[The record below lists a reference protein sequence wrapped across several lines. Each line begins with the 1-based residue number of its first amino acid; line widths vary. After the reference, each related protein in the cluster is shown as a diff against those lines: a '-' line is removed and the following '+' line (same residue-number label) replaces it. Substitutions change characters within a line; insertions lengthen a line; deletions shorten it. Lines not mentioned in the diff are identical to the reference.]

1 MGSEMCI
8 RDRAEMKLYNTLT
21 RRIEE
26 FSVQDQKIN
35 MYVCGITPYAPS
47 HLGHAMCAI
56 VFDIARRYFEFR
68 GFNVRH
74 ITNFTDIDDKMI
86 VAASEEGIEV
96 SELAERN
103 IQAYLSELNRLNVLP
118 ATEFPRA
125 THEISSIIGIIEGL
139 LDKEFAYEVDGD
151 VYFRVK
157 NDGDYGKLSN
167 RRLEDLVS
175 GARLDLDDAK
185 EYPGDF
191 ALWKSQKPGE
201 PAWDSPWGKGRPG
214 WHIECSAMSISY
226 LDKSIDIH
234 GGGLDL
240 VFPHH
245 ENEIAQSE
253 SFTDVVPFARF
264 WMHNG
269 TLQYGQDKMSKSIG
283 NVFTISSALERYTSD
298 VLRMFFLGSHYRS
311 PLTFNE
317 ENVKSQERALERLK
331 TALNTQSFEGTE
343 MKYELYTSRFMEA
356 MDDDLNTPRALA
368 VLFDLARDINR
379 EAGNGLNVRESQKI
393 LESLAGVLGLTFKEE
408 VLESS
413 TEAAPFINLLV
424 DLRSRLRN
432 EKQFEIADQVRNQ
445 LSELGVAIEDSA
457 EGTSWKIV

>member
-1 MGSEMCI
+1 M
-8 RDRAEMKLYNTLT
+8 AEMKLYNTLT

-26 FSVQDQKIN
+26 FSVHDQKIN

-103 IQAYLSELNRLNVLP
+103 IQAYISELNRLNVLP

-139 LDKEFAYEVDGD
+139 LDKEFAYEIDGD

-167 RRLEDLVS
+167 RRLEDLVA

>member
-1 MGSEMCI
+1 M
-8 RDRAEMKLYNTLT
+8 
-21 RRIEE
+21 
-26 FSVQDQKIN
+26 
-35 MYVCGITPYAPS
+35 
-47 HLGHAMCAI
+47 
-56 VFDIARRYFEFR
+56 
-68 GFNVRH
+68 
-74 ITNFTDIDDKMI
+74 
-86 VAASEEGIEV
+86 
-96 SELAERN
+96 
-103 IQAYLSELNRLNVLP
+103 
-118 ATEFPRA
+118 
-125 THEISSIIGIIEGL
+125 
-139 LDKEFAYEVDGD
+139 
-151 VYFRVK
+151 
-157 NDGDYGKLSN
+157 
-167 RRLEDLVS
+167 
-175 GARLDLDDAK
+175 DDAK

-201 PAWDSPWGKGRPG
+201 PAWDSPWGKGSPG
-214 WHIECSAMSISY
+214 WHIECTAMSISY

-283 NVFTISSALERYTSD
+283 NVFTISSALERYSSD

-317 ENVKSQERALERLK
+317 ENVKSQERALERLR
-331 TALNTQSFEGTE
+331 TALNTQSFEGTK
-343 MKYELYTSRFMEA
+343 MKYDVYTSRFTEA

>member
-1 MGSEMCI
+1 M
-8 RDRAEMKLYNTLT
+8 AEMKLYNTLT

-56 VFDIARRYFEFR
+56 VFDVARRYFEFR

-103 IQAYLSELNRLNVLP
+103 IQAYLLELNRLNVLP
-118 ATEFPRA
+118 ATEYPRA

-139 LDKEFAYEVDGD
+139 LDKEFAYEVHGD

-283 NVFTISSALERYTSD
+283 NVFTISSALEHYSSD

-331 TALNTQSFEGTE
+331 TALNTQSFDGTE
-343 MKYELYTSRFMEA
+343 MKYDVYTSRFIEA
-356 MDDDLNTPRALA
+356 MNDDLNTPRALA
-368 VLFDLARDINR
+368 VLFALARDINR
-379 EAGNGLNVRESQKI
+379 EAGNGLNVSESQNI
-393 LESLAGVLGLTFKEE
+393 LESLAGVLGLTLEE
-408 VLESS
+408 EESGAS
-413 TEAAPFINLLV
+413 TEAAPFINLLI

-457 EGTSWKIV
+457 EGTSWKIL

>member
-1 MGSEMCI
+1 M
-8 RDRAEMKLYNTLT
+8 AEMKLYNTLT

-103 IQAYLSELNRLNVLP
+103 IQAYISELNRLNVLP

-283 NVFTISSALERYTSD
+283 NVFTISSALERYSSD

-317 ENVKSQERALERLK
+317 ENVKSQERALERLR

>member
-1 MGSEMCI
+1 M
-8 RDRAEMKLYNTLT
+8 AEMKLYNTLT

-125 THEISSIIGIIEGL
+125 THEISSIIGIIQGL
-139 LDKEFAYEVDGD
+139 LDKEFAYEIDGD

-167 RRLEDLVS
+167 RRLEDLVA

-283 NVFTISSALERYTSD
+283 NVFTISSALERYSSD

-317 ENVKSQERALERLK
+317 ENVKSQERALERLR

-343 MKYELYTSRFMEA
+343 MKYEVYTSRFMEA

>member
-1 MGSEMCI
+1 M
-8 RDRAEMKLYNTLT
+8 AEMKLYNTLT
-21 RRIEE
+21 RQIEE

-125 THEISSIIGIIEGL
+125 THEISSIIGIIQGL
-139 LDKEFAYEVDGD
+139 LDKEFAYEIDGD

-167 RRLEDLVS
+167 RRLEDLVA

-283 NVFTISSALERYTSD
+283 NVFTISSALERYSSD

-317 ENVKSQERALERLK
+317 ENVKSQERALERLR

-343 MKYELYTSRFMEA
+343 MKYDLYTSRFTEA

-413 TEAAPFINLLV
+413 TEAAPFIDLLV

>member
-1 MGSEMCI
+1 M
-8 RDRAEMKLYNTLT
+8 AEMKLYNTLT

-125 THEISSIIGIIEGL
+125 THEISSIIGIIQGL
-139 LDKEFAYEVDGD
+139 LDKEFAYEIDGD

-191 ALWKSQKPGE
+191 VLWKSQKPGE

-283 NVFTISSALERYTSD
+283 NVFTISSALERYSSD

-317 ENVKSQERALERLK
+317 ENVKSQERALERLR

-343 MKYELYTSRFMEA
+343 MKYEVYTSRFMEA

>member
-1 MGSEMCI
+1 M
-8 RDRAEMKLYNTLT
+8 AEMKLYNTLT

-151 VYFRVK
+151 IYFRVK

-283 NVFTISSALERYTSD
+283 NVFTISSALERYSSD

-317 ENVKSQERALERLK
+317 ENVKSQERALERLR

-343 MKYELYTSRFMEA
+343 MKYDLYTSRFTEA

>member
-1 MGSEMCI
+1 M
-8 RDRAEMKLYNTLT
+8 AEMKLYNTLT

-125 THEISSIIGIIEGL
+125 THEISSIIGIIQGL
-139 LDKEFAYEVDGD
+139 LDKEFAYEIDGD

-167 RRLEDLVS
+167 RRLEDLVA

-283 NVFTISSALERYTSD
+283 NVFTISSALERYSSD

-317 ENVKSQERALERLK
+317 ENVKSQERALERLR

-343 MKYELYTSRFMEA
+343 MKYDLYTSRFTEA

>member
-1 MGSEMCI
+1 M
-8 RDRAEMKLYNTLT
+8 AEMKLYNTLT

-125 THEISSIIGIIEGL
+125 THEISSIIGIIQGL
-139 LDKEFAYEVDGD
+139 LDKEFAYEIDGD

-283 NVFTISSALERYTSD
+283 NVFTISSALERYSSD

-317 ENVKSQERALERLK
+317 ENVKSQERALERLR

-343 MKYELYTSRFMEA
+343 MKYDLYTSRFMEA

>member
-1 MGSEMCI
+1 M
-8 RDRAEMKLYNTLT
+8 AEMKLYNTLT

-56 VFDIARRYFEFR
+56 VFDVARRYFEFR

-103 IQAYLSELNRLNVLP
+103 IQAYLLELNRLNVLP
-118 ATEFPRA
+118 ATEYPRA

-139 LDKEFAYEVDGD
+139 LDKEFAYEVHGD

-214 WHIECSAMSISY
+214 WHIECTAMSISY

-283 NVFTISSALERYTSD
+283 NVFTISSALEHYSSD

-331 TALNTQSFEGTE
+331 TALNTQSFDGTE
-343 MKYELYTSRFMEA
+343 MKYDVYTSRFIEA
-356 MDDDLNTPRALA
+356 MNDDLNTPRALA

-379 EAGNGLNVRESQKI
+379 EAGNGLNVSESQNI
-393 LESLAGVLGLTFKEE
+393 LESLAGVLGLTLEEE
-408 VLESS
+408 VSGSS
-413 TEAAPFINLLV
+413 TEAAPFINLLI

-457 EGTSWKIV
+457 EGTSWKIL

>member
-1 MGSEMCI
+1 M
-8 RDRAEMKLYNTLT
+8 AEMKLYNTLT

-125 THEISSIIGIIEGL
+125 THEISSIIGIIQGL
-139 LDKEFAYEVDGD
+139 LDKEFAYEIDGD

-167 RRLEDLVS
+167 RRLEDLVA

-283 NVFTISSALERYTSD
+283 NVFTISSALERYSSD

-317 ENVKSQERALERLK
+317 ENVKSQERALERLR

-343 MKYELYTSRFMEA
+343 MKYDLYTNRFTEA

-432 EKQFEIADQVRNQ
+432 EKQFEIADQVRDQ